1 MGGGGGRMREVAKI
15 NRDVV
20 DGGLKV
26 RSPSKIAF
34 DMSVSSFD
42 SRIKNCSIL

>member
-1 MGGGGGRMREVAKI
+1 MKI

-26 RSPSKIAF
+26 RSSTKIVF
-34 DMSVSSFD
+34 DMNAVQCD
-42 SRIKNCSIL
+42 NIIKIWIVLKVF